1 MGTKIAI
8 LLATYNGE
16 KYLSQQLDSILNQ
29 TYQNIKI
36 YVSDDFST
44 DKTMDILK
52 EYSLKYADRIVI
64 LPNEKKLGGACNN
77 FLSLVERVDSDIY
90 FFCDQDDVWNSD
102 KIEKTVRCFETQSDK
117 NIPLLVHSDLKVVDA
132 NLNEISPSFLSL
144 TNKSKHL
151 TWKEYL
157 VENNNVV
164 GCTSAI
170 NKSLA
175 KMYIRNYQKIN
186 KDKLFMHD
194 SFFALLASIAG
205 NIEFIDEAL
214 INYRQHGNNS
224 VGAKKKSNLFISIHN
239 KVNNLKSSKKLFR
252 QREENVGEVLKCC
265 NELNNEKV
273 SLAKEFSNLYLKHK
287 YSRIFFLVRH
297 GIKRKSFF
305 ENIYI
310 WLAI

>member
-1 MGTKIAI
+1 M
-8 LLATYNGE
+8 
-16 KYLSQQLDSILNQ
+16 
-29 TYQNIKI
+29 
-36 YVSDDFST
+36 
-44 DKTMDILK
+44 
-52 EYSLKYADRIVI
+52 
-64 LPNEKKLGGACNN
+64 
-77 FLSLVERVDSDIY
+77 
-90 FFCDQDDVWNSD
+90 
-102 KIEKTVRCFETQSDK
+102 
-117 NIPLLVHSDLKVVDA
+117 HSDLKVVDA

-186 KDKLFMHD
+186 KDKLLMHD